1 MKNQKYKT
9 IVTTINSEKESISIR
24 DSILSKRLSPC
35 IQIVKNVESSYIWNE
50 EIMTEKEEIIFIKT
64 VDRNQK
70 LIIKEIE
77 ALHPYEN
84 PQIIC
89 YNFDILTD
97 KYAEW
102 FLESISDK

>member
-9 IVTTINSEKESISIR
+9 IVTTANSEKESILIR

-35 IQIVKNVESSYIWNE
+35 IQIVKNVESSYIWNNQIATDRE
-50 EIMTEKEEIIFIKT
+50 ELIFIKT
-64 VDRNQK
+64 VDRNQR

-77 ALHPYEN
+77 AIHSYQN